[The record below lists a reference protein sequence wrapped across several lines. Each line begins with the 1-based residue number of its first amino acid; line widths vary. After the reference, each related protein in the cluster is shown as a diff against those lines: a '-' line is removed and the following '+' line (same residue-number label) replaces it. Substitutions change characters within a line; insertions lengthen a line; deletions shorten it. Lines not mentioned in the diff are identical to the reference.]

1 MELRGCQDAV
11 ILVLDAQ
18 DVEGRFQSFDQIRA
32 GGASV
37 TCEDNLGWAF
47 VDLADFIDKRLI
59 QDLLIS
65 VCELV
70 IRGVRE
76 YRSMRLP

>member
-11 ILVLDAQ
+11 ILVFNAQ
-18 DVEGRFQSFDQIRA
+18 DIEGRFQSLNQVWA
-32 GGASV
+32 GGASI

-47 VDLADFIDKRLI
+47 VDLADLVNKRLV
-59 QDLLIS
+59 QDFLIG

-70 IRGVRE
+70 IRGVRK
-76 YRSMRLP
+76 YCSMRLP